1 MGQILGHVNQ
11 IQWKCKSF
19 TLTRLNF
26 LHFHLYIA
34 MYNYY
39 FYTHSSNVVV
49 SKGTTQTNK
58 RRRPQRWSNFFFN

>member
-1 MGQILGHVNQ
+1 MSQILGHVNQ

-39 FYTHSSNVVV
+39 F
-49 SKGTTQTNK
+49 
-58 RRRPQRWSNFFFN
+58 